1 MKFTARITLL
11 ALIAFVVAT
20 ASAHATVLLSVD
32 GTTDNP
38 ITFNTSQAVAASFNL
53 GVGFSNV
60 SISANIICGSCA
72 FTAYLMEANLGP
84 TAAAADL
91 VQAATF
97 TGVPLG
103 GTLFSGLNL
112 VADDYFVIIANTGAP
127 SIIWVGGASPT
138 VSSLASVTHL
148 EDWASLDSS
157 TFDLTF
163 PPNSVFDVILNQGA
177 RFYTVNADAV
187 TNPNPGN
194 SVPEPSSIGLLLL
207 GAALIRLMRQ
217 RK

>member
-1 MKFTARITLL
+1 MKFTARISLL
-11 ALIAFVVAT
+11 ALIAFVAAT
-20 ASAHATVLLSVD
+20 APAHATVLLDVD
-32 GTTDNP
+32 GTTDKP
-38 ITFNTSQAVAASFNL
+38 ITFDTNQAVAVSFNL
-53 GVGFSNV
+53 GAGFSNV

-72 FTAYLMEANLGP
+72 FTAYLMAANLGP
-84 TAAAADL
+84 TAAVADL

-112 VADDYFVIIANTGAP
+112 VADDYFFIIANTGAP

-148 EDWASLDSS
+148 DDWASLDST
-157 TFDLTF
+157 TFDQTF

-177 RFYTVNADAV
+177 RFYTVSADA
-187 TNPNPGN
+187 TNPDPGN

-207 GAALIRLMRQ
+207 GAGLIRLMRQ